1 MGFDGTLI
9 FDTAIDQGG
18 FNKGISTLKTVAQGG
33 IASIGSVL
41 SFAAIAAGVAAVSS
55 ASVKAASD
63 LQEVQNVVDVTFGP
77 EGARKVNSWAKAA
90 VNAYGLSELAAK
102 KYAGY
107 MGSMFK
113 SMGVSEVEEMSIG
126 ITALTGDFSSF
137 FNVTSEE
144 AFTVLK
150 SAISGETEAIKRF
163 GVGMQVA
170 NLEAFA
176 LSSGMKKSY
185 EDMSQAEKATLRYQ
199 YIMQALSHV
208 MGDYTR
214 TADQFAN
221 TQRSAGLAVESVA
234 VAIGRQLLPIATRGM
249 KGIKDF
255 AQDLAKNIGEQ
266 GLSGIFRT
274 LSERAPVL
282 NAALAGSAAAFGA
295 LMIIRQVMAIM
306 KAYAAVRASLTALEV
321 AGTVTEWASIGALS
335 VKQAVVGLLTGKLTL
350 AAAAQAI
357 FNAVVSANPV
367 MLFVIAI
374 GALVGAISLMVSGLR
389 KTEPELFA
397 VGDAIKEVKKQNDAL
412 KSSMAASAAQYA
424 ETSDEVE
431 KQAAT
436 AYALVDAL
444 AELSAEY
451 TGSNLEQAKMDQIVA
466 DLNAS
471 YSDLSLS
478 YDRNT
483 GALSKNAGAIRDVI
497 AARKEEAKAAA
508 AMSRY
513 TELIGEQ
520 VDAEFA
526 LKKAQDAF
534 NLAVDNGATKFH
546 YTYDKAAAA
555 VKRAEENVDAARQA
569 VTDFDSYMTSA
580 GIAVQKTTEAVDDA
594 AGAMDDLGDAE
605 ERVVIAGHD
614 VTDML
619 KRSGMTAEDAAERL
633 GEYTSVAMNMFDRIN
648 TKSDV
653 SVKKMIENWKHNI
666 GAVEDWGKNIEN
678 LGGKLP
684 EQLLSA
690 LVAEGPEKMAGAISA
705 LAAATPAQLEEI
717 QALFAEG
724 GSAAAAA
731 WLASLGIGVQQGL
744 PGASKIPQVT
754 AADIAKYGSKKA
766 ALDALLLG
774 KGEKSGKS
782 GTEKD
787 TAAAAT
793 EAVEEAKVA
802 VDTAVAEA
810 DFGGI
815 GKTIASSL
823 VQGFLLVKP
832 ALIGAGQN
840 LVEGVMLGI
849 AAKTPQLLAQMRK
862 LGRAAVDAFN
872 AGARICSPSK
882 DTMISGDMLVLGVIL
897 RVRAGVDQVKKVMR
911 DLAGTAVSELAG
923 MNYAP
928 STAVAGAAAA
938 AAAAGVRRVPDSVSG
953 AAATAARAATTIIE
967 NQHNG
972 IETFAPSYY
981 VPVESPAQ
989 VSQRTIDDAA
999 GAFHSRL

>member
-41 SFAAIAAGVAAVSS
+41 SFAAIAAGVASVSS

-77 EGARKVNSWAKAA
+77 EGARKVDSWAKAA

-113 SMGVSEVEEMSIG
+113 SMGVSEVEEMSTG
-126 ITALTGDFSSF
+126 IAALTGDFSSF

-221 TQRSAGLAVESVA
+221 TQRSASLAVESVA

-520 VDAEFA
+520 VDAQFA
-526 LKKAQDAF
+526 LKQAQDAF

-555 VKRAEENVDAARQA
+555 VKKAEENVTAANQA
-569 VTDFDSYMTSA
+569 VSDFDSFMTSA
-580 GIAVQKTTEAVDDA
+580 GIVVQKTTAAVDDA
-594 AGAMDDLGDAE
+594 TGAMDDLGDAE

-619 KRSGMTAEDAAERL
+619 KRSGMTADDAAERL

-666 GAVEDWGKNIEN
+666 GAVEDWGKNIEK

-717 QALFAEG
+717 QAMFAEG

-731 WLASLGIGVQQGL
+731 WLASLGAGVQQGL

-754 AADIAKYGSKKA
+754 AADIAKYGSKA
-766 ALDALLLG
+766 EALDALL
-774 KGEKSGKS
+774 KGSGKKDKT

-787 TAAAAT
+787 TAAAAAA
-793 EAVEEAKVA
+793 AVDEAKQA
-802 VDTAVAEA
+802 VDAAVAEA

-815 GKTIASSL
+815 GTTIASSL
-823 VQGFLLVKP
+823 VQGFILVKP
-832 ALIGAGQN
+832 ALIGAGQS
-840 LVEGVMLGI
+840 LVEGVMLGV
-849 AAKTPQLLAQMRK
+849 AAKEPELLAQMRR
-862 LGRAAVDAFN
+862 LGAAAVAAFN
-872 AGARICSPSK
+872 AGARISSPSK
-882 DTMISGDMLVLGVIL
+882 DTMISGDMLVLGVVL
-897 RVRAGVDQVKKVMR
+897 RVRAGIDQVKKAMS

-928 STAVAGAAAA
+928 STAVSGAAAA
-938 AAAAGVRRVPDSVSG
+938 AAASGIRAVPDSVKG
-953 AAATAARAATTIIE
+953 AAATAAKAAATVIE
-967 NQHNG
+967 SQHNG
-972 IETFAPSYY
+972 IEHFEPHYH

-989 VSQRTIDDAA
+989 LSQRTLDDAA
-999 GAFHSRL
+999 AAFHTRL